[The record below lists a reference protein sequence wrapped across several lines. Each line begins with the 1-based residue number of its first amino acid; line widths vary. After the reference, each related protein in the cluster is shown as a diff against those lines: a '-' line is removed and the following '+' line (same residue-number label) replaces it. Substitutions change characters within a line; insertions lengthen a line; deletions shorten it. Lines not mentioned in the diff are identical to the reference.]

1 MAPRS
6 CGKIL
11 CVRGGAQTSKG
22 FQLYVC
28 GAVARDIPIFDAMP
42 DGARRRRSSL
52 SVGAK
57 AARRR
62 RKPKRSPA
70 VHGADDVSQTDESLC
85 VRLDAH
91 PGDGQIAEKLEA
103 MSGRAWALSAQ
114 QQSCRAIQN
123 ALLAAT
129 ATQRAAAI
137 NEFRGHVLEA
147 CASPRANFVL
157 QLAIEITPCS
167 QFAFV
172 VGELRDCAAAVACQK
187 IGCRVVLRLLEH
199 AAAKPMMQRL
209 IHELLDDGEILSR
222 ARFGRYVMQGLLEHG
237 SATHRRFLAEML
249 GAGDADAVFKNACHK
264 HASHVVEAAIV
275 HCAPEDGR
283 ALRDAIASRALPLAR
298 SVWGSFVLST
308 ALANGAGAEHA
319 RACASAALAGHGEAL
334 VRDAAGKR
342 VVEALRKFGVRL

>member
-1 MAPRS
+1 MA
-6 CGKIL
+6 
-11 CVRGGAQTSKG
+11 SKDVL
-22 FQLYVC
+22 QYATALPC
-28 GAVARDIPIFDAMP
+28 QRD
-42 DGARRRRSSL
+42 
-52 SVGAK
+52 AK
-57 AARRR
+57 AARRC
-62 RKPKRSPA
+62 RKRKRSPA
-70 VHGADDVSQTDESLC
+70 MHCADDVSQPDESLC

-91 PGDGQIAEKLEA
+91 PGDGRIAEKLEA
-103 MSGRAWALSAQ
+103 MSGRVWAFSAQ
-114 QQSCRAIQN
+114 QQSCRATQN

-129 ATQRAAAI
+129 STHAI

-147 CASPRANFVL
+147 CASPNANFVL
-157 QLAIEITPCS
+157 QLAIEIMPCS

-172 VGELRDCAAAVACQK
+172 VKEMRDCAAAVACQK

-199 AAAKPMMQRL
+199 AAAEPMMQRL

-222 ARFGRYVMQGLLEHG
+222 ARFGRYAMQGLLEHG

-249 GAGDADAVFKNACHK
+249 GAGDADAVLKNACHK
-264 HASHVVEAAIV
+264 HASHVVEAALV
-275 HCAPEDGR
+275 HCAHEDGR

-298 SVWGSFVLST
+298 SVCGSFVLST
-308 ALANGAGAEHA
+308 ALANGAGAEQA